1 MLKAILDFFKTK
13 EEKKEE
19 VKVEPPVVETKVEPA
34 PIVIDTPVETKVEP
48 APIVIDTPVETK
60 LEPVVEVKVEEP
72 APIKIE
78 PLVEITLPPP
88 SPVHEPVLELK
99 IEKSETLE
107 PVISTEPT
115 LTIEQWSPP
124 AEPVFVESFVIADEI
139 KLDSVPA
146 STIIPAEPE
155 KKPKRGRPKTNKPK
169 TGKPKTSKK
178 K

>member
-1 MLKAILDFFKTK
+1 MLKTILDFFKTK

-19 VKVEPPVVETKVEPA
+19 VKVEPPVVEAKVEPV
-34 PIVIDTPVETKVEP
+34 PIVIDTPVEIKLEPVAEVRVEEP
-48 APIVIDTPVETK
+48 DPIVVDTPVE
-60 LEPVVEVKVEEP
+60 
-72 APIKIE
+72 ISS
-78 PLVEITLPPP
+78 PPP
-88 SPVHEPVLELK
+88 SPVQEPI
-99 IEKSETLE
+99 IEFKMDSSSVE
-107 PVISTEPT
+107 PILSTDST

-124 AEPVFVESFVIADEI
+124 AEPVLVESFVITDEI

-169 TGKPKTSKK
+169 TGKSKPSKK